1 MGKKVKG
8 NGEGTIYKSSKRGL
22 YVGQYTINYKRH
34 SVYQKKNE
42 KIGDFKKRFNNILS
56 SINTG
61 TYIEKSN
68 ETFIGILKRHVEQKH
83 KDGITSDSGYLRE
96 LYIVASIEK
105 SCSNF
110 INKKIQKITIDDIED
125 CKESLREY
133 SQTSIDKA
141 WTFIKKTFKLA
152 ISRRL
157 IIYNPMDDETL
168 LKPISKKET
177 KVIDAL
183 TIEEEENLNKILD
196 NEERKHKYR
205 NISKLQLLTG
215 MRIGEVLARSRK
227 DVDFKNMTLNI
238 NSTITRDSS
247 GKTVLGR
254 HTKTY
259 NKRTNVD
266 KGQRYFPIN
275 SEIKNILKEELK
287 KKVTNIYDL
296 LFWDYKNNTFVSYQE
311 INSWLA
317 RLNDKYHISAKP
329 LTSHVLR
336 HTFITRLREKGVDM
350 KVIQY
355 LVGHTNN
362 SKITDEVYTSLSD
375 NFISKELEKIK

>member
-8 NGEGTIYKSSKRGL
+8 NGEGTIYKSSKTGL
-22 YVGQYTINYKRH
+22 YVGQYTVNYKRH

-68 ETFIGILKRHVEQKH
+68 ETFINILKKYVKQKH

-96 LYIVASIEK
+96 HYIINSIEK
-105 SCSNF
+105 SCTNF
-110 INKKIQKITIDDIED
+110 INKKIQKITVEDIED
-125 CKESLREY
+125 CKEYLREY

-141 WTFIKKTFKLA
+141 WTYMKKTFKLA

-157 IIYNPMDDETL
+157 IIYNPMDNETL

-183 TIEEEENLNKILD
+183 TIEEEKRLNNILD
-196 NEERKHKYR
+196 NEEKNHKYR
-205 NISKLQLLTG
+205 NIIKLQLLTG
-215 MRIGEVLARSRK
+215 MRIGEVLSRSKK
-227 DVDFKNMTLNI
+227 DINFKNMTLNI
-238 NSTITRDSS
+238 NNTLTKNDY
-247 GKTVLGR
+247 GKVILGN

-259 NKRTNVD
+259 NKRSNID
-266 KGQRYFPIN
+266 KGQRLFPIN
-275 SEIKNILKEELK
+275 EEIKSILKEQLK
-287 KKVTNIYDL
+287 IKITNMYDL
-296 LFWDYKNNTFVSYQE
+296 LFWDYDNNTFVSYQE
-311 INSWLA
+311 INSWLL
-317 RLNDKYHISAKP
+317 RLNNKYKISKKP

-362 SKITDEVYTSLSD
+362 SKITDEVYTSLSN
-375 NFISKELEKIK
+375 NFIQKELKKVK

>member
-8 NGEGTIYKSSKRGL
+8 NGEGTIYKSSKTGL
-22 YVGQYTINYKRH
+22 YVGQYTINYKRY
-34 SVYQKKNE
+34 SVYQRKNE
-42 KIGDFKKRFNNILS
+42 KIGDFKKRFNDILS
-56 SINTG
+56 SINQG
-61 TYIEKSN
+61 TYIEKSK
-68 ETFIGILKRHVEQKH
+68 ETFIDILKRYVEQKH

-96 LYIVASIEK
+96 HYIVSSIEK

-125 CKESLREY
+125 SKVFLREY
-133 SQTSIDKA
+133 AQTSIDKA
-141 WTFIKKTFKLA
+141 WAFMKKTFKLA
-152 ISRRL
+152 VSRRL

-183 TIEEEENLNKILD
+183 TIEEEKKLNKVLD

-205 NISKLQLLTG
+205 NIAKLQLLTG
-215 MRIGEVLARSRK
+215 MRIGEVLARSRT
-227 DVDFKNMTLNI
+227 DANFKNMTLNI
-238 NSTITRDSS
+238 HNTLTRDTS
-247 GKTVLGR
+247 GKTILGK

-259 NKRTNVD
+259 NKRTNID

-275 SEIKNILKEELK
+275 LEIKIILKEELK
-287 KKVTNIYDL
+287 NKITNIYDL
-296 LFWDYKNNTFVSYQE
+296 LFWDYDNNTFISYQE
-311 INSWLA
+311 INSWLS
-317 RLNDKYHISAKP
+317 RLNAKYHITNKD

-375 NFISKELEKIK
+375 NFINNELEKIK

>member
-8 NGEGTIYKSSKRGL
+8 NGQGTIYKSSKTGL
-22 YVGQYTINYKRH
+22 YVGQYTINYKRY
-34 SVYQKKNE
+34 SVYQRKNE

-56 SINTG
+56 SINQG
-61 TYIEKSN
+61 TYIEKSK
-68 ETFIGILKRHVEQKH
+68 ETFIDILKRYVEQKH

-96 LYIVASIEK
+96 HYIVASIEK

-110 INKKIQKITIDDIED
+110 TNKEIQKITVNDIED
-125 CKESLREY
+125 SKEFLREY
-133 SQTSIDKA
+133 AQTSIDKA
-141 WTFIKKTFKLA
+141 WTFIKKTFRLA
-152 ISRRL
+152 VSRRL
-157 IIYNPMDDETL
+157 ITYNPMDDETL

-177 KVIDAL
+177 KVINSL
-183 TIEEEENLNKILD
+183 TIEEEKKLNKVLD

-205 NISKLQLLTG
+205 NIAKLQLLTG
-215 MRIGEVLARSRK
+215 MRIGEVLARSRT
-227 DVDFKNMTLNI
+227 DVNFKNMTLNLR
-238 NSTITRDSS
+238 NTLTKDTY
-247 GKTVLGR
+247 GKTLLGK

-259 NKRTNVD
+259 NKRTNID

-275 SEIKNILKEELK
+275 LEIKIILKEELK
-287 KKVTNIYDL
+287 NKITNIYDL
-296 LFWDYKNNTFVSYQE
+296 LFWDYDNNTFISYQE
-311 INSWLA
+311 INSWLS
-317 RLNDKYHISAKP
+317 RLNAKYHITNKD

-336 HTFITRLREKGVDM
+336 HTFITRLREKGIDM

-375 NFISKELEKIK
+375 SFINNELKKIK

>member
-8 NGEGTIYKSSKRGL
+8 NGEGTIYKSSKTGL

-68 ETFIGILKRHVEQKH
+68 ETFINILKKYVDQKH

-96 LYIVASIEK
+96 HYIISSIEK
-105 SCSNF
+105 SCTNF
-110 INKKIQKITIDDIED
+110 INKKIQQITVDDIED
-125 CKESLREY
+125 CKEHLREY

-141 WTFIKKTFKLA
+141 WTYMKKTFKLA

-157 IIYNPMDDETL
+157 IIYNPMDDEIL

-183 TIEEEENLNKILD
+183 TVEEEKRLNNILN
-196 NEERKHKYR
+196 NEEKDHKYR
-205 NISKLQLLTG
+205 NIIKLQLLTG
-215 MRIGEVLARSRK
+215 MRIGEVLSRSKK
-227 DVDFKNMTLNI
+227 DINFKNMTLNI
-238 NSTITRDSS
+238 NNTLTKNDS
-247 GKTVLGR
+247 GKVVLGN

-259 NKRTNVD
+259 NKRSNVD
-266 KGQRYFPIN
+266 KGQRLFPIN
-275 SEIKNILKEELK
+275 EEIKSILKEQLK
-287 KKVTNIYDL
+287 IKITNMYDL
-296 LFWDYKNNTFVSYQE
+296 LFWDYDNNTFVSYQE
-311 INSWLA
+311 INSWLS
-317 RLNDKYHISAKP
+317 RLNAKYKISKKP

-336 HTFITRLREKGVDM
+336 HTFITRFREKGVDM

-362 SKITDEVYTSLSD
+362 SKITDEVYTSLSE
-375 NFISKELEKIK
+375 NFIQKELEKAK